1 MQGLIDVNECH
12 LSSDRTKIVFSS
24 LLREKN
30 GPLKATRNENGSRAL
45 DCAAILW
52 ILEFLFIS
60 ILCFI
65 EEFCA
70 AWLIV
75 VNH

>member
-1 MQGLIDVNECH
+1 VPSFLRQDKDSNSAAFLGKKGSEKMV
-12 LSSDRTKIVFSS
+12 LS
-24 LLREKN
+24 
-30 GPLKATRNENGSRAL
+30 KATRNENGSRAL